1 MPASR
6 SNPGGLRLSGQ
17 HLRASLP
24 EGSVLSIEKP
34 ACAGLFLLF
43 NSRQHRQADSMFHE
57 QRPMS
62 LRDGRGIAPVP
73 VLDSLPGDVKDGSQV
88 GASACVM
95 DDGAD
100 DFSAPV
106 FFVECHWRS
115 PVVVVAVVSGFG
127 LQVKSCR
134 SSGDG
139 CKA

>member
-1 MPASR
+1 M
-6 SNPGGLRLSGQ
+6 L
-17 HLRASLP
+17 
-24 EGSVLSIEKP
+24 
-34 ACAGLFLLF
+34 
-43 NSRQHRQADSMFHE
+43 HE
-57 QRPMS
+57 QRPMA

-106 FFVECHWRS
+106 GLVEGHWCS

-139 CKA
+139 CK

>member
-1 MPASR
+1 
-6 SNPGGLRLSGQ
+6 
-17 HLRASLP
+17 
-24 EGSVLSIEKP
+24 
-34 ACAGLFLLF
+34 
-43 NSRQHRQADSMFHE
+43 
-57 QRPMS
+57 
-62 LRDGRGIAPVP
+62 
-73 VLDSLPGDVKDGSQV
+73 VKDGSQV

-106 FFVECHWRS
+106 FLVECHWRS
-115 PVVVVAVVSGFG
+115 PVVVAVVSGFG